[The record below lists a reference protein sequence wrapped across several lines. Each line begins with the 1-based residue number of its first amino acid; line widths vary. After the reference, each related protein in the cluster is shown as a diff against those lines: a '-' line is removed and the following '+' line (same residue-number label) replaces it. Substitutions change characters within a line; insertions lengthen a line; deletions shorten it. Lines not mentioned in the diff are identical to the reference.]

1 MFCQRGIPV
10 NIQDTVI
17 SFYKFVPVDD
27 PQALRN
33 KLKKLCDQL
42 DTKGTIL
49 LASEGMNGMIS
60 GSPESIE
67 TLINEIHKDP
77 RFSDVEFKKSFHS
90 DVSFRRM
97 LVKVKKYIVTMR
109 KDVDPLAETG
119 EYLDPIE
126 FKKWQ
131 DEGKELL
138 ILDTRNDYEVALGT
152 FTNAI
157 DPKITHFDQFPDW
170 ISKNLQDSKDKPI
183 VTFCTGGIRCEKAT
197 AFMLQQ
203 GFKKVY
209 QLEGGIIKYLEK
221 TLLEE
226 GDNHWEGDC
235 VVFDKR
241 KAITKK
247 LEPTTKEICYVCLT
261 ELHETNTHQDV
272 FPAGKACDSCGN
284 AMKESHKLRLEKGLA
299 KHKENLSRRARFLAS
314 EREKYAG
321 ENTGQDN
328 TI

>member
-1 MFCQRGIPV
+1 M

-17 SFYKFVPVDD
+17 SFYKFIPVED
-27 PQALRN
+27 PQELKN

-42 DTKGTIL
+42 DTRGTIL
-49 LASEGMNGMIS
+49 IASEGINGMIS
-60 GSPESIE
+60 GSSESVEI
-67 TLINEIHKDP
+67 LIKEFHKDS
-77 RFSDVEFKKSFHS
+77 RFSDVEFKKSFHE

-119 EYLDPIE
+119 EYLDPIK

-152 FTNAI
+152 FANAI

-170 ISKNLQDSKDKPI
+170 ISKNLQDAKDTPI

-247 LEPTTKEICYVCLT
+247 LEPTSKEICYVCLT
-261 ELHETNTHQDV
+261 ELHEENTHQEA
-272 FPAGKACDSCGN
+272 FPAGKACTSCGD
-284 AMKESHKLRLEKGLA
+284 AMIISHRQRMEKGQA
-299 KHKENLSRRARFLAS
+299 IHKENLSKRARFLAS
-314 EREKYAG
+314 EREKYASQS
-321 ENTGQDN
+321 TQQDQSF
-328 TI
+328 